1 MSDQVQAP
9 LPQGAGYGVVVG
21 FGVAFALG
29 MIWVTRS
36 LRISFNEDNKSTET
50 FMVANRTV
58 GTGLTASAVVSSW
71 LYSTALLGASLL
83 TYKYGLAL
91 GVWWGASAST
101 MVCFLSLIS
110 IEAKRRAPN
119 AHTLLELIRVR
130 YGTAAHLIWIVFCLL
145 TNILNFSSM
154 LLGASAAV
162 TSLTGMNVIASTYL
176 LPVGVGVYTYFGGLR
191 ATFLTDYIH
200 TFIIMIILAWVTIK
214 IIVVK
219 EIGSIG
225 ALYNAVTAADK
236 IHPVQ
241 GNYGGS
247 HLTMRSE
254 QCLYFGILH
263 VISNFGAVIMDTGFW
278 QKGFSADVASAVPG
292 YVLGGIASFS
302 VPWAIGTFGG
312 LAAVA
317 LESTDIFPT
326 YPRMMTAEE
335 VTSGLV
341 LPYVVQAVAGK
352 AGAGALLVTI
362 FMACTSIASAQMIA
376 ISSIISFDIYGT
388 YFNKNATDKQ
398 LITWSHIGVVATSLV
413 IPTLATAFNKGG
425 VDMTW
430 LLYMVGNITNPGCIP
445 TVFALLWKGQTKAA
459 AVVSPLVGVCCSLS
473 VWLGTTYAYFGE
485 ISVASTGSTM
495 PCLFGCVTAFFV
507 PLPITVIVS
516 LVRPTSFDWSAFTKQ
531 IHKVRR
537 PEQDRTEADQHST
550 EEWVAPE
557 MKRYMKRMS
566 RWAAFWT
573 VFTLL
578 GHIFLWPLAMY
589 GAKIVFS
596 KSLFTAWIVVSL
608 IYLWFTLVVAN
619 FYPLY
624 DGGARKIWIVLCGQV
639 TPEASSK
646 SEPQQDTSGYSS
658 EGPPKNARVEAKV
671 LPAS

>member
-1 MSDQVQAP
+1 MV
-9 LPQGAGYGVVVG
+9 
-21 FGVAFALG
+21 
-29 MIWVTRS
+29 WVTRS
-36 LRISFNEDNKSTET
+36 LKKSFNEDNKSTET

-58 GTGLTASAVVSSW
+58 GTGLTASAVISSW

-83 TYKYGLAL
+83 TYRYGLAL

-101 MVCFLSLIS
+101 MVCFLALIS

-119 AHTLLELIRVR
+119 AHTLLELIKVR
-130 YGTAAHLIWIVFCLL
+130 YGTTAHLLWIVFCLL
-145 TNILNFSSM
+145 TNILNFTGM

-162 TSLTGMNVIASTYL
+162 TSLTGMDVIASTYL
-176 LPVGVGVYTYFGGLR
+176 LPLGVGVYTYFGGLR

-200 TFIIMIILAWVTIK
+200 TFIIMIILAWLTIK
-214 IIVVK
+214 VLVVK

-225 ALYNAVTAADK
+225 ALYDAVIAVDRDR
-236 IHPVQ
+236 PVQ

-263 VISNFGAVIMDTGFW
+263 VISNFGAVILDTGFW
-278 QKGFSADVASAVPG
+278 QKGFSADVTSAVPG
-292 YVLGGIASFS
+292 YVLGGVASFS
-302 VPWAIGTFGG
+302 VPWTIGTFGG

-317 LESTDIFPT
+317 LESTSIFPT
-326 YPRMMTAEE
+326 YPRMMTTEE

-352 AGAGALLVTI
+352 AGAGALLLTI

-388 YFNKNATDKQ
+388 YINKSATDKQ
-398 LITWSHIGVVATSLV
+398 LIRWSHIGVVFTALL

-430 LLYMVGNITNPGCIP
+430 LLYMVGNVTNPGCIP
-445 TVFALLWKGQTKAA
+445 TVFALLWKGQTRAA
-459 AVVSPLVGVCCSLS
+459 AITAPIVGVCCSLS
-473 VWLGTTYAYFGE
+473 VWLGTAYTYFGE
-485 ISVASTGSTM
+485 ISIASTGSTM

-507 PLPITVIVS
+507 PLPVTLFVS
-516 LVRPTSFDWSAFTKQ
+516 FVRPSSFDWSVFRKQ
-531 IHKVRR
+531 IRKVRQSEQNKTDDEQQDSDEEFS
-537 PEQDRTEADQHST
+537 PET
-550 EEWVAPE
+550 
-557 MKRYMKRMS
+557 KRYMDRMT
-566 RWAAFWT
+566 RWASFWA

-578 GHIFLWPLAMY
+578 GHVFLWPLAMY
-589 GAKIVFS
+589 GAKMVFS
-596 KSLFTAWIVVSL
+596 KNLFTAWIAISL

-624 DGGARKIWIVLCGQV
+624 DGGARKIWIVLRGKV
-639 TPEASSK
+639 A
-646 SEPQQDTSGYSS
+646 DTSETVDENRDISDFSS
-658 EGPPKNARVEAKV
+658 DGSPKQANAETKV
-671 LPAS
+671 LESS

>member
-21 FGVAFALG
+21 FGVVFALG
-29 MIWVTRS
+29 MIWVTGS
-36 LRISFNEDNKSTET
+36 LKKSFNEDNKSTET

-58 GTGLTASAVVSSW
+58 GTGLTASAVISSW

-83 TYKYGLAL
+83 TYEYGLAL

-130 YGTAAHLIWIVFCLL
+130 YGTAAHLLWIVFCLL

-162 TSLTGMNVIASTYL
+162 TSLTGMNVIASIYL

-200 TFIIMIILAWVTIK
+200 TFIIMIILVWLTIK

-219 EIGSIG
+219 EIGSIE
-225 ALYNAVTAADK
+225 ALYDAVVAADK
-236 IHPVQ
+236 IRPVQ

-278 QKGFSADVASAVPG
+278 QKGFSADIASAVPG

-317 LESTDIFPT
+317 LESTTIFPT
-326 YPRMMTAEE
+326 YPRMMTTEE

-352 AGAGALLVTI
+352 AGASALLLTI

-388 YFNKNATDKQ
+388 YFNKKATDKQ
-398 LITWSHIGVVATSLV
+398 LITWSHIGVVVTTIV

-425 VDMTW
+425 VNMTW

-459 AVVSPLVGVCCSLS
+459 AVISPIAGVCCSLS
-473 VWLGTTYAYFGE
+473 VWLGTAYTYYGE
-485 ISVASTGSTM
+485 ISVASTGGTM

-507 PLPITVIVS
+507 PLPVTLFVS
-516 LVRPTSFDWSAFTKQ
+516 FLRPSSFDWLVFQKQ
-531 IHKVRR
+531 IHKVRQLEQAE
-537 PEQDRTEADQHST
+537 PEAHQQAAQDWLT
-550 EEWVAPE
+550 PE
-557 MKRYMKRMS
+557 MKQYVKRMS

-578 GHIFLWPLAMY
+578 GHVFLWPLAMY

-596 KSLFTAWIVVSL
+596 KTLFTAWIVICL
-608 IYLWFTLVVAN
+608 IYLWLTLMVAN

-624 DGGARKIWIVLCGQV
+624 DGGARKIWIVVRGRIAAETL
-639 TPEASSK
+639 SK
-646 SEPQQDTSGYSS
+646 GNAQQDASDYSS
-658 EGPPKNARVEAKV
+658 EGLPKQSSTETKM
-671 LPAS
+671 LSTS

>member
-1 MSDQVQAP
+1 MSDQVHAP
-9 LPQGAGYGVVVG
+9 LPQAAGYGVVVG
-21 FGVAFALG
+21 FSVAFSLG
-29 MIWVTRS
+29 MIWVTKS
-36 LRISFNEDNKSTET
+36 LKKSFNET

-58 GTGLTASAVVSSW
+58 GTGLTASAVISSW
-71 LYSTALLGASLL
+71 LYSKALLGASLL

-119 AHTLLELIRVR
+119 AHTLLELIKVR
-130 YGTAAHLIWIVFCLL
+130 YGTTAHLIWIVFCLL

-162 TSLTGMNVIASTYL
+162 TSLTGMDVIASTYL
-176 LPVGVGVYTYFGGLR
+176 LPVSLR
-191 ATFLTDYIH
+191 ATFLADYLH
-200 TFIIMIILAWVTIK
+200 TFIIMIILVWITIK
-214 IIVVK
+214 IIVAK

-225 ALYNAVTAADK
+225 ALYDAVVAADK
-236 IHPVQ
+236 IRPVQ

-278 QKGFSADVASAVPG
+278 QKGFSANVASAVPS

-317 LESTDIFPT
+317 LESTTIFPT
-326 YPRMMTAEE
+326 YPRMMTTE
-335 VTSGLV
+335 VTPGLV
-341 LPYVVQAVAGK
+341 LPYV
-352 AGAGALLVTI
+352 
-362 FMACTSIASAQMIA
+362 ACTSIASAQMIA
-376 ISSIISFDIYGT
+376 ISSITSFDIYGT
-388 YFNKNATDKQ
+388 YFNKDATDKQ
-398 LITWSHIGVVATSLV
+398 LIAWSHIGVVATTLV

-445 TVFALLWKGQTKAA
+445 TVFALLWGGQTKAA
-459 AVVSPLVGVCCSLS
+459 AIISPIVGVCCSLS
-473 VWLGTTYAYFGE
+473 VWLGTAYAYFGE
-485 ISVASTGSTM
+485 LSVASTGSTM
-495 PCLFGCVTAFFV
+495 PCLFGCVAAFFV
-507 PLPITVIVS
+507 PLLITLFVS
-516 LVRPTSFDWSAFTKQ
+516 LTRPSSFDWSAFTKR
-531 IHKVRR
+531 IHKVRAFIKLN
-537 PEQDRTEADQHST
+537 EAAS
-550 EEWVAPE
+550 EEWFTLE
-557 MKRYMKRMS
+557 MKKYTKRMS
-566 RWAAFWT
+566 RWAAFRS
-573 VFTLL
+573 
-578 GHIFLWPLAMY
+578 PLAMY

-596 KSLFTAWIVVSL
+596 KRIVISL

-624 DGGARKIWIVLCGQV
+624 DGGAKKIWIVLRGRV
-639 TPEASSK
+639 APEESGR
-646 SEPQQDTSGYSS
+646 SEPQQDTSDYSS
-658 EGPPKNARVEAKV
+658 DHPRKHADVEIKV
-671 LPAS
+671 I